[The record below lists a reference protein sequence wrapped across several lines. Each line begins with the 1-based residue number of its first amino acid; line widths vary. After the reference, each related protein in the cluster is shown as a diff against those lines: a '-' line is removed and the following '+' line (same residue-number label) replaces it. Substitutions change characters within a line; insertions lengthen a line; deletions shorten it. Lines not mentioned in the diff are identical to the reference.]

1 MPKKLGIVKK
11 AKNPKKIKFK
21 PKAKPKA
28 AVSGN
33 PYAMGDPKG
42 YASHFGVKPPTD
54 AWSMLVALGQIEP
67 ELQDKVMNYT
77 HIPALKDADRV
88 KSFRTMRK
96 EIDPY
101 YVMQLKLR

>member
-1 MPKKLGIVKK
+1 MPKKAGTVKK

-21 PKAKPKA
+21 PKPKAKPKEK
-28 AVSGN
+28 N

-67 ELQDKVMNYT
+67 ELEDKVMNYT
-77 HIPALKDADRV
+77 HIPALKDADQV

-96 EIDPY
+96 QIDPY

>member
-1 MPKKLGIVKK
+1 MPKKVGTVKK
-11 AKNPKKIKFK
+11 AKNPKKVKFK
-21 PKAKPKA
+21 PKAKPKEKH
-28 AVSGN
+28 

-67 ELQDKVMNYT
+67 ELKDKVMNYT
-77 HIPALKDADRV
+77 PIPALKDADRS
-88 KSFRTMRK
+88 KTFRAMRK
-96 EIDPY
+96 HIDPY